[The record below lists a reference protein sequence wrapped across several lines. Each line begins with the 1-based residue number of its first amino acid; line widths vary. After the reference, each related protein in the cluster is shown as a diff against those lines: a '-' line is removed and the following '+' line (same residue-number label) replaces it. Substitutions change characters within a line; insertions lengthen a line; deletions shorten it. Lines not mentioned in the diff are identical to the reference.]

1 MVRSRHLIKR
11 AASAF
16 PENSWRWHVH
26 VMNGQPHSAHAQS
39 ADLQT
44 GADLIR
50 KRSHH
55 SQLTSGDPDRYVVKK
70 STTGTS
76 DIGRLALSFA
86 RDGRNLCRIYFSWI
100 FAACGAIR
108 WGPHRDT
115 GVVNSSSIDYTYT
128 SVPAHCFVILTFHV
142 VLHTATWIKCQRF
155 LIRF

>member
-1 MVRSRHLIKR
+1 
-11 AASAF
+11 
-16 PENSWRWHVH
+16 
-26 VMNGQPHSAHAQS
+26 MNGQPHSAHAQS

-86 RDGRNLCRIYFSWI
+86 RDGRICAVYILVESSLPVEPFDEV
-100 FAACGAIR
+100 
-108 WGPHRDT
+108 PT
-115 GVVNSSSIDYTYT
+115 GTRASLILLRSITHT
-128 SVPAHCFVILTFHV
+128 RRCLLTA
-142 VLHTATWIKCQRF
+142 LSY
-155 LIRF
+155 